1 MTKRIEGSN
10 KIIKNAS
17 WLIGCKI
24 VQTFLSFIIG
34 ILSARYLGPSNYGAI
49 NYASAIT
56 SFMVPV
62 VQLGIRATLVREI
75 ISDSEN
81 EGRTLGTALL
91 MSTGASLLGI
101 IGVAAFTGIANRND
115 FETIVV
121 CILYSLSLVFQ
132 ATEMLQYWFQ
142 AKLRSKYVAVISLI
156 SYICVSAYR
165 CFLLITQKSVYWF
178 ALSQA
183 FDFLLI
189 SLGLLY
195 IYKKQGGQKLSFSL
209 STAKDIFS
217 RSKYYIIS
225 GIMVTL
231 FSLTDRVM
239 ITLMLGKEANGYY
252 SAAVTCADVSRF
264 IFAAII
270 DSFRP
275 LILEAKKNQ
284 SLDYERHITRLYSMI
299 FYLAVMQGF
308 VITAGARIII
318 NIIYGSAYGSA
329 VPVLRTI
336 TWYTVFSYLGS
347 VRNIWILAEQK
358 QDLLWKINL
367 SGALLNIAMN
377 GVLIPLIGINGAAIA
392 SVAAQFFV
400 NFVLCIVI
408 KPLRKAGKLMLYGIN
423 PFNLRKIWL

>member
-1 MTKRIEGSN
+1 M
-10 KIIKNAS
+10 
-17 WLIGCKI
+17 
-24 VQTFLSFIIG
+24 
-34 ILSARYLGPSNYGAI
+34 
-49 NYASAIT
+49 
-56 SFMVPV
+56 
-62 VQLGIRATLVREI
+62 
-75 ISDSEN
+75 
-81 EGRTLGTALL
+81 
-91 MSTGASLLGI
+91 LGI